1 MANYYEVGTIIGT
14 HALKGEVKVY
24 ATTDFPDQR
33 FQKGAQLFLNHQ
45 QQWLP
50 LTINSVRQHKGMYLL
65 SFVDYQDINLVEP
78 FLKQKLYVSEAD
90 QQELDDGEYY
100 YHDIVGM
107 TIIDQNNQQELGT
120 VKEILAPG
128 ANDVWVVGR
137 PGQKNLLLPFLKSV
151 VLKIDVASKKAYVD
165 VPEGLDD

>member
-1 MANYYEVGTIIGT
+1 MANYYDVGTIIST
-14 HALKGEVKVY
+14 HALKGEVKIF
-24 ATTDFPDQR
+24 ATTDFPKER
-33 FQKGAQLFLNHQ
+33 FQKGAQLFLKQN

-50 LTINSVRQHKGMYLL
+50 LTISSVRQHKGMYLL

-78 FLKQKLYVSEAD
+78 FLKQKLYVSEED
-90 QQELDDGEYY
+90 QHDLDDGEYY

-107 TIIDQNNQQELGT
+107 TIIDQNSCQEIGK

-128 ANDVWVVGR
+128 ANDVWVIGR
-137 PGQKNLLLPFLKSV
+137 PGQKDLLLPFLKSV
-151 VLKIDVASKKAYVD
+151 VLKIDVPAKKAYVE